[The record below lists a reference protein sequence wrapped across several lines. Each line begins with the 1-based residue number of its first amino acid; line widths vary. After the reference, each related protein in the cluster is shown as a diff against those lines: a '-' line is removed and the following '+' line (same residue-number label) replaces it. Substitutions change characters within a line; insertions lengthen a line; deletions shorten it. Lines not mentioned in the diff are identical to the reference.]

1 MIDLK
6 RRLFVALL
14 ASAAGWPWATRA
26 QQQDRARR
34 VGVLMGFGQ
43 GDPEGTLWLSSFTQS
58 LQGLG
63 WSKDRNVRMDVR
75 RSTSNVEEQRKF
87 AKELV
92 GLRPDVILA
101 HGTPATTALRGE
113 TRAIPI

>member
-1 MIDLK
+1 MPSRGRKPMIDLQ
-6 RRLFVALL
+6 RRLLLALL
-14 ASAAGWPWATRA
+14 AGAATWPLATRA

-43 GDPEGTLWLSSFTQS
+43 GDPEGTLWLASFTQS

-63 WSKDRNVRMDVR
+63 WSKDRNVGMDVR
-75 RSTSNVEEQRKF
+75 WSTSNVEQQRTF

-101 HGTPATTALRGE
+101 HGTPA
-113 TRAIPI
+113 